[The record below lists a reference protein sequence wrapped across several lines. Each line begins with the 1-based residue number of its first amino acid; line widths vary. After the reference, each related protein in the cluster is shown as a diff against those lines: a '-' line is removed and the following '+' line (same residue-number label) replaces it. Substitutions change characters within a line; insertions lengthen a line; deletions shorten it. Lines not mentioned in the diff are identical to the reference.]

1 MHSGSTDGNIP
12 GIIDGG
18 SYVLPLNVFL
28 IHTNGLPD
36 LASNEIYILVGIYVP
51 FLVAGVLG
59 LIGALAGSRK
69 LMSIAG
75 FVGMCAVP
83 ISIFTV
89 TRLMLMLGITSSG
102 MEWTSLFSFNQSLST
117 GTYTMALWTGFY
129 MCAIGSYLI
138 FFGRPKRNK

>member
-1 MHSGSTDGNIP
+1 MATSRVSS
-12 GIIDGG
+12 DGG

-36 LASNEIYILVGIYVP
+36 LASNEIYILVGIYMP

-89 TRLMLMLGITSSG
+89 TRLVLMLGITSSG
-102 MEWTSLFSFNQSLST
+102 MEWTSLFTFNQSLL
-117 GTYTMALWTGFY
+117 GGWYTMAVWTGFS
-129 MCAIGSYLI
+129 CARA
-138 FFGRPKRNK
+138 GRT